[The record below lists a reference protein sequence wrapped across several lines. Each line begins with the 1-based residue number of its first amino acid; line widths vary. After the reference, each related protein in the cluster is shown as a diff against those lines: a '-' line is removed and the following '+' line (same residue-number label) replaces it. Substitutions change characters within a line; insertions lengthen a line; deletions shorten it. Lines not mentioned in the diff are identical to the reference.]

1 LPDVEIIIAL
11 DHSNLRDELTELGL
25 ISNLVRDLRVIFM
38 NGVGER
44 VALFPFASGH
54 SGLNI
59 THQ

>member
-1 LPDVEIIIAL
+1 MPDVEIIIAL
-11 DHSNLRDELTELGL
+11 DHSNLRGELTELGL

-44 VALFPFASGH
+44 

>member
-1 LPDVEIIIAL
+1 MAL
-11 DHSNLRDELTELGL
+11 DHPNLGGELTELGL
-25 ISNLVRDLRVIFM
+25 ISNLVCDLCVIFM

-44 VALFPFASGH
+44 VALFPFARGH